1 MIQLILHLS
10 GNLVCNIYNYIVIVF
25 ILNYFLGFLPSTS
38 SSTAGNMS
46 PKKCQNSDTEGS
58 SAIPDTR
65 IEDGKLL
72 FEKRWYEQFSYL
84 SISLFMNYFDLRY
97 HRGQPV
103 FVEGRQMTKFPA
115 VISAIGNETV
125 SH

>member
-1 MIQLILHLS
+1 
-10 GNLVCNIYNYIVIVF
+10 
-25 ILNYFLGFLPSTS
+25 
-38 SSTAGNMS
+38 MS

-58 SAIPDTR
+58 SAVPDTR

-72 FEKRWYEQFSYL
+72 FEKRWYEQFSNL
-84 SISLFMNYFDLRY
+84 IVSLFINYFNLRY

-103 FVEGRQMTKFPA
+103 FVEGRQMAKFPA